1 MDRTFSVK
9 SPIQMVTAATITFM
23 LLNALLP
30 LNFSPVEAETTEYP
44 FELTIALEKT
54 AYRLGET
61 VNVTWILTN
70 IGEENVTLYHGR
82 DHIRD
87 FIVLDENF
95 NQVYWRRLH
104 VGRFL
109 MILPYP
115 PIAPGDNMTCTGF
128 WSQIY
133 DEKEVNFGV
142 SPWVIKFNHVPPGT
156 YYVSGIFESPTYDH
170 IKLETPPIRITI
182 LGG

>member
-1 MDRTFSVK
+1 MDRTFSAK

-44 FELTIALEKT
+44 FKLTIALEKT
-54 AYRLGET
+54 AYRLRET

-70 IGEENVTLYHGR
+70 IGEENVTLYHSR
-82 DHIRD
+82 DHICD

-95 NQVYWRRLH
+95 NQVYWRKLH
-104 VGRFL
+104 FGQFPV
-109 MILPYP
+109 ISPYP
-115 PIAPGDNMTCTGF
+115 PIAPGDNMTYTGF

-133 DEKEVNFGV
+133 DEIEVNFEV
-142 SPWVIKFNHVPPGT
+142 SPWVIKFDQVLPGT
-156 YYVSGIFESPTYDH
+156 YYVSGIFESPTYD
-170 IKLETPPIRITI
+170 IKLETPPLRITI
-182 LGG
+182 IGG